1 MLFFYVGIGFGM
13 FTTIFAM
20 LQTSMIL
27 NKKVYIND
35 KKLLDPNE
43 FNLRKP
49 NDKKFLQLLN
59 EMSGVSLGSGNEIC
73 QNIKNGFT
81 DKLDTNYTILSK
93 YSELNIYEP
102 GIESNT
108 NHSRFIGGC
117 DLVKDSHRVIIVPN
131 STDINTYNLYSC
143 IINTEPKCIFE
154 LSN

>member
-1 MLFFYVGIGFGM
+1 MLFFYVGIGFAM
-13 FTTIFAM
+13 ITTIISMFESSM
-20 LQTSMIL
+20 LL
-27 NKKVYIND
+27 NKKVYISD

-43 FNLRKP
+43 LNLRKP

-59 EMSGVSLGSGNEIC
+59 ELNGISLGSGKEIC
-73 QNIKNGFT
+73 QTIKNGFT
-81 DKLDTNYTILSK
+81 DELNANYNILSK

-108 NHSRFIGGC
+108 NHSRLIGGC
-117 DLVKDSHRVIIVPN
+117 DLVKDSHLVIILPS

-143 IINTEPKCIFE
+143 ITNIEPKCIFE